1 MKEKPSDVEEDDGG
15 FGDDFDDFEE
25 GEEDAEFDDFDDGF
39 QEAEPPAP
47 PQPAPAFSYV
57 SNPMSSHLMFS

>member
-1 MKEKPSDVEEDDGG
+1 MTEGDDDGG

-39 QEAEPPAP
+39 QEAEPAAVQTQ
-47 PQPAPAFSYV
+47 PQPAPVV
-57 SNPMSSHLMFS
+57 SFVSSTPYLAVS